1 MAKEIKELSS
11 FSREDQERI
20 LSALT
25 DQDYIPIEIDGNVYM
40 IPGEVND
47 LIDNLVLQLYD
58 LRELFH
64 KGKKEV
70 GKEGYKG

>member
-47 LIDNLVLQLYD
+47 LIDNLVL
-58 LRELFH
+58 
-64 KGKKEV
+64 
-70 GKEGYKG
+70 